1 MGPQEGTVRETKEPP
16 MKRLALIL
24 LAVLGLLAAACS
36 DDQASTDASG
46 QLSSDV
52 SGESDGSADDGAQDA
67 DADDA
72 ASGEDGT
79 AEDEGSDDSAGG
91 GSALAQG
98 DTLRSAVLGRALDQ
112 TDAMTSAS
120 FEGVITIVGP
130 PTAELPGDMTMT
142 FQGAFDTEAQASRMT
157 LDLGGLFEAAMAAD
171 PEAEGMAD
179 LFSSMFEDPMEMIT
193 IGEQSWMKWGLL
205 AMFGVEDKW
214 LEGNADEAAATAD
227 FGFGTGSDSPT
238 SLLDEL
244 ADANAEVV
252 EVGREDIRG
261 VSTIHYRAELDTEAM
276 AATMSPEERAEF
288 ESDMGASPDASYVI
302 DLWID
307 DEDLL
312 HRFELVI
319 SGLEQADGAEFE
331 TMTMTYDLW
340 DHGLDPGITPPPAD
354 QIITEDELGFSFE
367 DLGGLSG

>member
-1 MGPQEGTVRETKEPP
+1 

-24 LAVLGLLAAACS
+24 LAVLGLLAAACT
-36 DDQASTDASG
+36 DEQASTDASG
-46 QLSSDV
+46 QLSSDAT
-52 SGESDGSADDGAQDA
+52 GESEESASDESAESDA
-67 DADDA
+67 SAEGESESEGDNDDDA
-72 ASGEDGT
+72 MD
-79 AEDEGSDDSAGG
+79 EDEGASDAADGDSAL
-91 GSALAQG
+91 SQG
-98 DTLRSAVLGRALDQ
+98 NTLRSAVLGRALDQ
-112 TDAMTSAS
+112 SEAMTSAS
-120 FEGVITIVGP
+120 FEGVITIVGQ
-130 PTAELPGDMTMT
+130 PTADMPGNMTMS
-142 FQGAFDTEAQASRMT
+142 FQGAFDTEADASRMT

-179 LFSSMFEDPMEMIT
+179 LFTSMFDDPMEMIT
-193 IGEQSWMKWGLL
+193 IGDQSWMKWGLL

-214 LEGNADEAAATAD
+214 LEGSADEAAATAD

-238 SLLDEL
+238 SMLNEL

-261 VSTIHYRAELDTEAM
+261 VSTTHYRADLDIETM
-276 AATMSPEERAEF
+276 AAAMSPEERAEF
-288 ESDMGASPDASYVI
+288 ETDLGASPDASYVI

-307 DEDLL
+307 DDDLL

-319 SGLEQADGAEFE
+319 SGLDQAVEAEFE

-354 QIITEDELGFSFE
+354 QIITEAELGFSLE
-367 DLGGLSG
+367 DLGSLSG